1 MSYVKSVS
9 GSDYRFLVRGVM
21 LYHTCPW
28 LNLLNGPLMFKR
40 RYVTLLPLFVL
51 LAACSSKPKPTET
64 DTTTGTPSGGFLL
77 EPQHNVMQMGGDFA
91 NNPNAQQ
98 FIDKMVNKHGFD
110 RQQLQEILSQAKR
123 LDSVLRLMDNQAP
136 TTSVKPPSG
145 PNGAWLRYRKKF
157 ITPDNVQNGVVFWNQ
172 YEDALNRAW
181 QVYGVPP
188 EIIVGIIGVETRW
201 GRVMGKTRI
210 LDALATLS
218 FNYPRRAEYFSGEL
232 ETFLLMA
239 RDEQDDPLNLKG
251 SFAGAMGYG
260 QFMPS
265 SYKQYAVDFS
275 GDGHINLWDPVDA
288 IGSVANYFKAH
299 GWVKGD
305 QVAVMA
311 NGQAP
316 GLPNG
321 FKTKYSISQ
330 LAAAGLTPQQPLGN
344 HQQASLLRLDVG
356 TGYQYWYGL
365 PNFYTI
371 TRYNHSTHY
380 AMAVWQLGQAV
391 ALARSEPVCGGGRNS
406 VCTEDYSGGL
416 VTGEGFQIS

>member
-305 QVAVMA
+305 NVAVMA

-391 ALARSEPVCGGGRNS
+391 ALARV
-406 VCTEDYSGGL
+406 
-416 VTGEGFQIS
+416 Q

>member
-265 SYKQYAVDFS
+265 SYKQYAIDFS

-391 ALARSEPVCGGGRNS
+391 ALARV
-406 VCTEDYSGGL
+406 
-416 VTGEGFQIS
+416 Q

>member
-172 YEDALNRAW
+172 YEDVLNRAW

-391 ALARSEPVCGGGRNS
+391 ALARV
-406 VCTEDYSGGL
+406 
-416 VTGEGFQIS
+416 Q

>member
-64 DTTTGTPSGGFLL
+64 ETTTGTPSGGFLL

-123 LDSVLRLMDNQAP
+123 LDSVLRLIDNQAP

-391 ALARSEPVCGGGRNS
+391 ALARV
-406 VCTEDYSGGL
+406 
-416 VTGEGFQIS
+416 Q

>member
-371 TRYNHSTHY
+371 TRDNHSTHY

-391 ALARSEPVCGGGRNS
+391 ALARV
-406 VCTEDYSGGL
+406 
-416 VTGEGFQIS
+416 Q

>member
-64 DTTTGTPSGGFLL
+64 ETTTGTPSGGFLL

-110 RQQLQEILSQAKR
+110 RQQLQEILSRAKR

-321 FKTKYSISQ
+321 FKTRYSISQ

-391 ALARSEPVCGGGRNS
+391 ALARV
-406 VCTEDYSGGL
+406 
-416 VTGEGFQIS
+416 Q

>member
-145 PNGAWLRYRKKF
+145 PNGAWLRYRKKI

-391 ALARSEPVCGGGRNS
+391 ALARV
-406 VCTEDYSGGL
+406 
-416 VTGEGFQIS
+416 Q

>member
-145 PNGAWLRYRKKF
+145 PNGAWLCYRKKF

-391 ALARSEPVCGGGRNS
+391 ALARV
-406 VCTEDYSGGL
+406 
-416 VTGEGFQIS
+416 Q

>member
-64 DTTTGTPSGGFLL
+64 ETTTGTPSGGFLL
-77 EPQHNVMQMGGDFA
+77 EPQYNVMQMGGDFA

-98 FIDKMVNKHGFD
+98 FIDRMVNKHGFD

-321 FKTKYSISQ
+321 FKTRYSISQ

-391 ALARSEPVCGGGRNS
+391 ALARV
-406 VCTEDYSGGL
+406 
-416 VTGEGFQIS
+416 Q

>member
-9 GSDYRFLVRGVM
+9 GSDYRFLVRGGM

-64 DTTTGTPSGGFLL
+64 ETTTGTPSGGFLL

-330 LAAAGLTPQQPLGN
+330 LAAAGLTPQQLLGN

-391 ALARSEPVCGGGRNS
+391 ALARV
-406 VCTEDYSGGL
+406 
-416 VTGEGFQIS
+416 Q

>member
-380 AMAVWQLGQAV
+380 AMAVCQLGQAV
-391 ALARSEPVCGGGRNS
+391 ALARV
-406 VCTEDYSGGL
+406 
-416 VTGEGFQIS
+416 Q

>member
-9 GSDYRFLVRGVM
+9 GSDYRFLVRGGM

-64 DTTTGTPSGGFLL
+64 ETTTGTPSGGFLL

-330 LAAAGLTPQQPLGN
+330 LAAAGLTPQQGN

-391 ALARSEPVCGGGRNS
+391 ALARV
-406 VCTEDYSGGL
+406 
-416 VTGEGFQIS
+416 Q

>member
-64 DTTTGTPSGGFLL
+64 ETTTGTPSGGFLL

-98 FIDKMVNKHGFD
+98 FIDKVVNKHGFD

-305 QVAVMA
+305 QVAIMA

-391 ALARSEPVCGGGRNS
+391 ALARV
-406 VCTEDYSGGL
+406 
-416 VTGEGFQIS
+416 Q

>member
-98 FIDKMVNKHGFD
+98 FIDRMVNKHGFD

-265 SYKQYAVDFS
+265 SYKKYAVDFS

-365 PNFYTI
+365 PNFYSI

-391 ALARSEPVCGGGRNS
+391 ALARV
-406 VCTEDYSGGL
+406 
-416 VTGEGFQIS
+416 Q

>member
-64 DTTTGTPSGGFLL
+64 ETTTGTPSGGFLL

-321 FKTKYSISQ
+321 FKTRYSISQ
-330 LAAAGLTPQQPLGN
+330 LAAAGLTQQQPLGN

-391 ALARSEPVCGGGRNS
+391 ALARV
-406 VCTEDYSGGL
+406 
-416 VTGEGFQIS
+416 Q

>member
-181 QVYGVPP
+181 GVYGVPP

-391 ALARSEPVCGGGRNS
+391 ALARV
-406 VCTEDYSGGL
+406 
-416 VTGEGFQIS
+416 Q

>member
-265 SYKQYAVDFS
+265 SYKQYAVDFR

-391 ALARSEPVCGGGRNS
+391 ALARV
-406 VCTEDYSGGL
+406 
-416 VTGEGFQIS
+416 Q

>member
-64 DTTTGTPSGGFLL
+64 ETTTGTPSGGFLL

-98 FIDKMVNKHGFD
+98 FIDRMVNKHGFD

-299 GWVKGD
+299 GWVKGE

-321 FKTKYSISQ
+321 FKTRYSISQ
-330 LAAAGLTPQQPLGN
+330 LATAGLTPQQPLGN

-391 ALARSEPVCGGGRNS
+391 ALARV
-406 VCTEDYSGGL
+406 
-416 VTGEGFQIS
+416 Q

>member
-9 GSDYRFLVRGVM
+9 GSDYRLLVRGVM

-64 DTTTGTPSGGFLL
+64 ETTTGTPSGGFLL

-391 ALARSEPVCGGGRNS
+391 ALARV
-406 VCTEDYSGGL
+406 
-416 VTGEGFQIS
+416 Q

>member
-239 RDEQDDPLNLKG
+239 RDERDDPLNLKG

-316 GLPNG
+316 RLPNG

-391 ALARSEPVCGGGRNS
+391 ALARV
-406 VCTEDYSGGL
+406 
-416 VTGEGFQIS
+416 Q

>member
-9 GSDYRFLVRGVM
+9 GSDYRFLVRGAM

-64 DTTTGTPSGGFLL
+64 ETTTGTPSGGFLL

-157 ITPDNVQNGVVFWNQ
+157 ITPDNVQNGVVFWSQ

-210 LDALATLS
+210 LDTLATLS

-391 ALARSEPVCGGGRNS
+391 ALARV
-406 VCTEDYSGGL
+406 
-416 VTGEGFQIS
+416 Q

>member
-9 GSDYRFLVRGVM
+9 GSDYRFLVRGGM

-64 DTTTGTPSGGFLL
+64 ETTTGTPSGGFLL

-321 FKTKYSISQ
+321 FKTRYSISQ

-380 AMAVWQLGQAV
+380 AMAVWQLGLAVSQA
-391 ALARSEPVCGGGRNS
+391 RG
-406 VCTEDYSGGL
+406 
-416 VTGEGFQIS
+416 Q

>member
-64 DTTTGTPSGGFLL
+64 ETTTGTPSGGFLL

-98 FIDKMVNKHGFD
+98 FIDRMVNKHGFD

-145 PNGAWLRYRKKF
+145 PNGAWLRYCKKF

-172 YEDALNRAW
+172 YEDALNRTW

-321 FKTKYSISQ
+321 FKTRYSISQ

-391 ALARSEPVCGGGRNS
+391 ALVRV
-406 VCTEDYSGGL
+406 
-416 VTGEGFQIS
+416 Q

>member
-136 TTSVKPPSG
+136 TTSVKLPSG

-391 ALARSEPVCGGGRNS
+391 ALARV
-406 VCTEDYSGGL
+406 
-416 VTGEGFQIS
+416 Q

>member
-9 GSDYRFLVRGVM
+9 GGDYRFLVRGVM

-64 DTTTGTPSGGFLL
+64 ETTTGTPSGGFLL

-98 FIDKMVNKHGFD
+98 FIDKMVSKHGFN

-157 ITPDNVQNGVVFWNQ
+157 ITPDNEQNGVVFWNQ

-391 ALARSEPVCGGGRNS
+391 ALARV
-406 VCTEDYSGGL
+406 
-416 VTGEGFQIS
+416 Q

>member
-64 DTTTGTPSGGFLL
+64 ETTTGTPSGGFLL

-321 FKTKYSISQ
+321 FKTKYSISE

-391 ALARSEPVCGGGRNS
+391 ALARV
-406 VCTEDYSGGL
+406 
-416 VTGEGFQIS
+416 Q

>member
-1 MSYVKSVS
+1 MKGDVNSVKE
-9 GSDYRFLVRGVM
+9 SDYRFLVWRRM
-21 LYHTCPW
+21 LYHTSPR
-28 LNLLNGPLMFKR
+28 LNLFNGCLMFKR
-40 RYVTLLPLFVL
+40 RYVALLPLFVL
-51 LAACSSKPKPTET
+51 LAACSSKPKPSET
-64 DTTTGTPSGGFLL
+64 QTTTGAPSGGFLL
-77 EPQHNVMQMGGDFA
+77 EPQHNVMQTGGDFA

-98 FIDKMVNKHGFD
+98 FIEKMVNKHGFD

-123 LDSVLRLMDNQAP
+123 LDSVLRLMDRQAP
-136 TTSVKPPSG
+136 TTQPPAG
-145 PNGAWLRYRKKF
+145 PNGAWLRYRKQF
-157 ITPDNVQNGVVFWNQ
+157 ITPDNVQNGVAFWNQ

-239 RDEQDDPLNLKG
+239 RDESDDPLDLKG

-265 SYKQYAVDFS
+265 SYKQYAVDFN

-288 IGSVANYFKAH
+288 IGSVANYFKGH

-305 QVAVMA
+305 MVAVPA

-316 GLPNG
+316 GLANG
-321 FKTKYSISQ
+321 FKTQYSISQ
-330 LAAAGLTPQQPLGN
+330 LAAAGLTPQQSLGN
-344 HQQASLLRLDVG
+344 HQQASLLRLDIG

-391 ALARSEPVCGGGRNS
+391 ALARV
-406 VCTEDYSGGL
+406 
-416 VTGEGFQIS
+416 Q

>member
-1 MSYVKSVS
+1 M
-9 GSDYRFLVRGVM
+9 RGVM

-64 DTTTGTPSGGFLL
+64 ETTTGTPSGGFLL

-321 FKTKYSISQ
+321 FKTRYSISQ

-391 ALARSEPVCGGGRNS
+391 ALARV
-406 VCTEDYSGGL
+406 
-416 VTGEGFQIS
+416 Q

>member
-1 MSYVKSVS
+1 MIYVKSVS

-380 AMAVWQLGQAV
+380 AMAVWQLVQAV
-391 ALARSEPVCGGGRNS
+391 ALARV
-406 VCTEDYSGGL
+406 
-416 VTGEGFQIS
+416 Q

>member
-64 DTTTGTPSGGFLL
+64 ETTTGTPSGGFLL

-311 NGQAP
+311 NGQAT

-321 FKTKYSISQ
+321 FKTRYSISQ

-391 ALARSEPVCGGGRNS
+391 ALARV
-406 VCTEDYSGGL
+406 
-416 VTGEGFQIS
+416 Q

>member
-98 FIDKMVNKHGFD
+98 FIDRMVNKHGFD

-330 LAAAGLTPQQPLGN
+330 LAAAGLTPQQPLGD

-391 ALARSEPVCGGGRNS
+391 ALARV
-406 VCTEDYSGGL
+406 
-416 VTGEGFQIS
+416 Q

>member
-305 QVAVMA
+305 QVAVIA

-391 ALARSEPVCGGGRNS
+391 ALARV
-406 VCTEDYSGGL
+406 
-416 VTGEGFQIS
+416 Q

>member
-371 TRYNHSTHY
+371 TRYNHSPHY

-391 ALARSEPVCGGGRNS
+391 ALARV
-406 VCTEDYSGGL
+406 
-416 VTGEGFQIS
+416 Q

>member
-51 LAACSSKPKPTET
+51 LAACSSKPKATET

-391 ALARSEPVCGGGRNS
+391 ALARV
-406 VCTEDYSGGL
+406 
-416 VTGEGFQIS
+416 Q

>member
-64 DTTTGTPSGGFLL
+64 ETTTGTPSGGFLL

-210 LDALATLS
+210 FDALATLS

-391 ALARSEPVCGGGRNS
+391 ALARV
-406 VCTEDYSGGL
+406 
-416 VTGEGFQIS
+416 Q

>member
-77 EPQHNVMQMGGDFA
+77 EPQHNVMQMGGDFT

-391 ALARSEPVCGGGRNS
+391 ALARV
-406 VCTEDYSGGL
+406 
-416 VTGEGFQIS
+416 Q

>member
-299 GWVKGD
+299 GWVKGN

-391 ALARSEPVCGGGRNS
+391 ALARV
-406 VCTEDYSGGL
+406 
-416 VTGEGFQIS
+416 Q